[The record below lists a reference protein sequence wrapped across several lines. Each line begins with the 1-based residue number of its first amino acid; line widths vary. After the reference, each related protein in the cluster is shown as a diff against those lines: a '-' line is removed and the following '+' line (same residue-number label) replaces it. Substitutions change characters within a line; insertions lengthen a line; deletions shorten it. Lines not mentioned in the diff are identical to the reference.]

1 MYNYNMYDYIQ
12 NEKSRGI
19 MKKKTLFYVFL
30 AVWVVALATLAG
42 VLISDA
48 LKKDDPTITDPP
60 PSTEQTGGG
69 SSGSG
74 GSSSSEDDDDEKNWT
89 ANY

>member
-1 MYNYNMYDYIQ
+1 
-12 NEKSRGI
+12 

-42 VLISDA
+42 VLISNAMD
-48 LKKDDPTITDPP
+48 KDDPTITNPP
-60 PSTEQTGGG
+60 PSTEQSGG
-69 SSGSG
+69 GSG
-74 GSSSSEDDDDEKNWT
+74 GSSSSEEDNDDKNWT